1 MLDGGFM
8 FRQAGSVFSFLTIIP
23 TGSSDLQS
31 VAKHMY
37 LFPIIG
43 IAIGLLLGAMGWGL
57 STFLEP
63 LIVGLLVTAGLVLI
77 TGIHHTDGLSDFAD
91 GLMVKGTKE
100 KKLEVMRDPKVG
112 SAGIIG
118 IVLYVAAAII
128 ALSFMKGFELFYAIL
143 IGEVIAKFCMV
154 LSASIGPSA
163 WPGSNSTF
171 IESMKDK
178 KKLALAIMIT
188 VGIIA
193 VFQNYVGFVA
203 LGVGIAVTLVVV
215 GVSRR
220 SFGGISGDIMG
231 AINELSRVSSFLVFA
246 SV

>member
-1 MLDGGFM
+1 M

-23 TGSSDLQS
+23 TGSSDLQT
-31 VAKHMY
+31 VAKYMY
-37 LFPIIG
+37 LFPVIG
-43 IAIGLLLGAMGWGL
+43 IAIGLLLGATGWGL
-57 STFLEP
+57 SMFLEP
-63 LIVGLLVTAGLVLI
+63 LVVGLLITAGLVLI

-91 GLMVKGTKE
+91 GLMVKGTRE

-118 IVLYVAAAII
+118 IVLYVAAAVI

-143 IGEVIAKFCMV
+143 IGEIIAKFCMV

-163 WPGSNSTF
+163 WHGSNSVF

-178 KKLALAIMIT
+178 RKLVIAAIIT
-188 VGIIA
+188 ISVISA
-193 VFQNYVGFVA
+193 FQNTAGFVA
-203 LGVGIAVTLVVV
+203 LGMGVIVTLIIV

-231 AINELSRVSSFLVFA
+231 AINELTRVSAFLVFV

>member
-1 MLDGGFM
+1 
-8 FRQAGSVFSFLTIIP
+8 
-23 TGSSDLQS
+23 
-31 VAKHMY
+31 
-37 LFPIIG
+37 
-43 IAIGLLLGAMGWGL
+43 
-57 STFLEP
+57 
-63 LIVGLLVTAGLVLI
+63 
-77 TGIHHTDGLSDFAD
+77 
-91 GLMVKGTKE
+91 
-100 KKLEVMRDPKVG
+100 
-112 SAGIIG
+112 
-118 IVLYVAAAII
+118 
-128 ALSFMKGFELFYAIL
+128 MKGFELFYAIL
-143 IGEVIAKFCMV
+143 ISEVIAKFCMV

-188 VGIIA
+188 ICIIT

>member
-1 MLDGGFM
+1 M

-23 TGSSDLQS
+23 SGSSDLQT

-37 LFPIIG
+37 LFPVIG
-43 IAIGLLLGAMGWGL
+43 IAIGLLIGAVGWGL
-57 STFLEP
+57 SFFLEP
-63 LIVGLLVTAGLVLI
+63 LVVGLLVAASLVLI

-91 GLMVKGTKE
+91 GLMVKGSKE

-112 SAGIIG
+112 SAGIVA
-118 IVLYVAAAII
+118 IVFYVAAAVI

-163 WPGSNSTF
+163 WQGSNSAF

-178 KKLALAIMIT
+178 KKLVVAGAITIS
-188 VGIIA
+188 VI
-193 VFQNYVGFVA
+193 VLFQNNAGFVA
-203 LGVGIAVTLVVV
+203 LAAAIAVTLVIM
-215 GVSRR
+215 GVSKR

-231 AINELSRVSSFLVFA
+231 AINELARVSSFLVLA
-246 SV
+246 SL

>member
-1 MLDGGFM
+1 M

-23 TGSSDLQS
+23 SGNSDLQT

-37 LFPIIG
+37 LFPVIG
-43 IAIGLLLGAMGWGL
+43 IAIGLLLGAAGWGL
-57 STFLEP
+57 SVFLEP
-63 LIVGLLVTAGLVLI
+63 LVVGLLITAGLVLI

-91 GLMVKGTKE
+91 GLMVRGSKE

-112 SAGIIG
+112 SAGIVA
-118 IVLYVAAAII
+118 IVFYVAAAVI
-128 ALSFMKGFELFYAIL
+128 ALSFMKDFELFYAIL

-163 WPGSNSTF
+163 WAGSNSSF
-171 IESMKDK
+171 IDSMKDR
-178 KKLALAIMIT
+178 KKLAIAAAITIS
-188 VGIIA
+188 IIIS
-193 VFQNYVGFVA
+193 FQNNAGFVA
-203 LGVGIAVTLVVV
+203 LGVAIVVTLIVV

-231 AINELSRVSSFLVFA
+231 AINELARVSAFLAFA
-246 SV
+246 SL

>member
-1 MLDGGFM
+1 M

-23 TGSSDLQS
+23 SGSSDLQT

-37 LFPIIG
+37 LFPVIG
-43 IAIGLLLGAMGWGL
+43 IAIGLLIGAVGWGL
-57 STFLEP
+57 SFFLEP
-63 LIVGLLVTAGLVLI
+63 LVVGLLVAASLVLI

-91 GLMVKGTKE
+91 GLMVKGSKE

-112 SAGIIG
+112 SAGIVA
-118 IVLYVAAAII
+118 IVFYVAAAVI

-163 WPGSNSTF
+163 WQGSNSAF

-178 KKLALAIMIT
+178 KKLVVAGAITIS
-188 VGIIA
+188 VI
-193 VFQNYVGFVA
+193 VLFQNNAGFVA
-203 LGVGIAVTLVVV
+203 LAAAIAVTLVIV
-215 GVSRR
+215 GVSKR

-231 AINELSRVSSFLVFA
+231 AINELARVSSFLVLA
-246 SV
+246 SL